1 LAPTHLL
8 SLFIVLIVLAT
19 HSLEITEPLVEPS
32 EERAIGD
39 LV

>member
-1 LAPTHLL
+1 LEPTHLL
-8 SLFIVLIVLAT
+8 SLFIVLAT

-32 EERAIGD
+32 EERAIGH